1 MILDNLIGHL
11 YILSIA
17 GQLTLSIVVYYCP
30 LLFFVLRILI
40 VLIVRTSYSLCR
52 APIVRPLLIVFQLHT
67 LFCLACSTHT
77 LLSGH
82 RTIAQSCISR
92 VSCTPWF
99 TSSLNCCTRLV
110 AYSLFNALV
119 HSTAVPGI
127 ISANLLDYH
136 TSALFNSITLM

>member
-52 APIVRPLLIVFQLHT
+52 APIVCPLLIVFQLHT
-67 LFCLACSTHT
+67 LFCLACIAHT
-77 LLSGH
+77 LLSEH
-82 RTIAQSCISR
+82 RTIARRCISS
-92 VSCTPWF
+92 VDCTPWSF
-99 TSSLNCCTRLV
+99 SSLNCRTRSVVL
-110 AYSLFNALV
+110 SLMHLQFTQL
-119 HSTAVPGI
+119 SYQTF
-127 ISANLLDYH
+127 
-136 TSALFNSITLM
+136 TSALLA

>member
-30 LLFFVLRILI
+30 SCSLFFYIFI
-40 VLIVRTSYSLCR
+40 VLIVRTSYSLTR

-82 RTIAQSCISR
+82 RTIAQSCIS
-92 VSCTPWF
+92 SAACTPWSF
-99 TSSLNCCTRLV
+99 SSLNCCTRSV
-110 AYSLFNALV
+110 AYFLSNHIQFTQLLYQTLHLLYLF
-119 HSTAVPGI
+119 
-127 ISANLLDYH
+127 D
-136 TSALFNSITLM
+136 